1 MRGKEEVFMGL
12 YLKDLF
18 AAIAVVF
25 NAIPMAMFSLSYG
38 FAAFPTALGFI
49 VGGFG
54 MVLTHQI
61 APISLQAESIVLAG
75 TISKDRNERLNI
87 IFYSGIVM
95 AILGMCGVLTKT
107 MDFIGP
113 CILNAMLA
121 GVGLMLAKAG
131 FDMIKQNKFVS
142 AVSMASALLVYF
154 ATNDLIWTIAISVI
168 LSTVAHLVRA
178 KVTGDSGPT
187 LEVDMSKEKL
197 IPLKLTVNAHI
208 IRSVLAVCTLQIGGN
223 IAYATITA
231 GIAGDTANVDAI
243 TVYSGIADSAS
254 AFFGGGP
261 VEAIISGTAA
271 APHPILAGV
280 MLAAIV
286 SAIFLTRTITKI
298 AKYIPAETISGFLFT
313 LGAFAVFPGD
323 ASAALAENPV
333 IASCVIIVTSFS
345 DPFIGMVSG
354 LALKYVLMFF
364 GGM

>member
-1 MRGKEEVFMGL
+1 MGL
-12 YLKDLF
+12 YLKDVF

-75 TISKDRNERLNI
+75 TISKNRNERLNI

-95 AILGMCGVLTKT
+95 AIMGLCGVLTKT

-131 FDMIKQNKFVS
+131 FDMIKQNKMVS

-168 LSTVAHLVRA
+168 VSTIAHLIRA
-178 KVTGDSGPT
+178 KVTGNMGTT
-187 LEVDMSKEKL
+187 LKVDMSQEKL
-197 IPLKLTVNAHI
+197 IPIKLTVNPHI

-231 GIAGDTANVDAI
+231 GIAGQTANVDAI
-243 TVYSGIADSAS
+243 TVYSGLADSAS
-254 AFFGGGP
+254 SFFGGGP

-280 MLAAIV
+280 ILAAV
-286 SAIFLTRTITKI
+286 VAAIFLPRTITTI
-298 AKYIPAETISGFLFT
+298 AKSIPAETISGFLFP
-313 LGAFAVFPGD
+313 LGAFAVFPQD
-323 ASAALAENPV
+323 ASAALAEDPV
-333 IASCVIIVTSFS
+333 VAACVIIVTSFS

-354 LALKYVLMFF
+354 IVLKYGIKLLA
-364 GGM
+364 GI